1 MPDVSVVDLIAAI
14 ETRLKMVSTQS
25 LDLSFNEL
33 LDMYD
38 NRELDISPDYQRLFQ
53 WTEGARSRF
62 IESLLLEMP
71 VPPIYVVEEEDNKYL
86 LIDGL
91 QRISSYLHLRGKLN
105 APQLDPPVVEGQ
117 KLQLT
122 DCDIVQ
128 ELNGRTFD
136 DLGTALQIKLKR
148 AFIRVEVVRKG
159 SDPRFKYHMFKRL
172 NTGGEPLTAQQL
184 RNCTI
189 RLLSPTFIDFIKKLL
204 KRPDFVVCTATLN
217 PERRLAAFDEELI
230 LRFFA
235 LRNNL
240 DGFKHD
246 ITDFLTEY
254 MEGVSDPSE
263 ATPFNYNE
271 QEAAFDKT
279 FSILA
284 TTLGENAFTYAN
296 KKTKKLTSGFGVLH
310 FEAFTI
316 GLQRHLSRLDP
327 AEPEIMGHLA
337 TRLVALKE
345 DVGFIEA
352 TTGGGK
358 NSPGLLRDRIRR
370 VDEAIAEVV

>member
-1 MPDVSVVDLIAAI
+1 MLESVIDLITAI
-14 ETRLKMVSTQS
+14 ETRLKKVSTQS

-38 NRELDISPDYQRLFQ
+38 NNELDISPDYQRLFK

-105 APQLDPPVVEGQ
+105 APQLDPPVAKGEM
-117 KLQLT
+117 LRLT

-128 ELNGRTFD
+128 ELNGKTYD

-159 SDPRFKYHMFKRL
+159 SDSRFKYHMFKRL
-172 NTGGEPLTAQQL
+172 NTGGEPLTQQQL
-184 RNCTI
+184 RNCSI
-189 RLLSPTFIDFIKKLL
+189 RLLSPRFIDFIKKL
-204 KRPDFVVCTATLN
+204 RTREDFNTCTSTLN
-217 PERRLAAFDEELI
+217 NERRLDAFDEELI

-235 LRNNL
+235 FRNNISE
-240 DGFKHD
+240 FKHD
-246 ITDFLTEY
+246 ISDFLTEY
-254 MEGVSDPSE
+254 MEGVSDP
-263 ATPFNYNE
+263 TDPVPFDYNE

-284 TTLGENAFTYAN
+284 ATLGADAFAYAHI
-296 KKTKKLTSGFGVLH
+296 KTKKLTKGFGVLQ

-316 GLQRHLSRLDP
+316 GLQPHLNRLDP
-327 AEPEIMGHLA
+327 ANKELMTRLA
-337 TRLVALKE
+337 TRLRELKVE
-345 DVGFIEA
+345 EQFIDA
-352 TTGGGK
+352 TSGGGK
-358 NSPGLLRDRIRR
+358 NSPGLLKARIDW
-370 VDEAIAEVV
+370 VTTVVAEIQ